1 MNPLPSVHVPQPPGL
16 KKSGVEDGHPPALL
30 GGREVT
36 GRLMLL
42 HSRLGGFADPQGFVF
57 VPGGHGLAILKDD
70 VSNVEGRAICWPRA
84 ADSVSRPD
92 PEDMLATSRSH

>member
-1 MNPLPSVHVPQPPGL
+1 VNPLPSAHVPQPFGI

-42 HSRLGGFADPQGFVF
+42 HPRLGSFADPQGFVF
-57 VPGGHGLAILKDD
+57 VPGGHALAILKDD
-70 VSNVEGRAICWPRA
+70 HSAGTEGTR
-84 ADSVSRPD
+84 
-92 PEDMLATSRSH
+92 H

>member
-1 MNPLPSVHVPQPPGL
+1 VNPLPSVHVPQPPGL

-42 HSRLGGFADPQGFVF
+42 HSRLGGFPDPQGFVF
-57 VPGGHGLAILKDD
+57 VPGGHALAILKDD
-70 VSNVEGRAICWPRA
+70 HRAGTEGALGTNA
-84 ADSVSRPD
+84 ATPFVF
-92 PEDMLATSRSH
+92 

>member
-1 MNPLPSVHVPQPPGL
+1 MNPLPSAHVPHPPGL
-16 KKSGVEDGHPPALL
+16 KKAGVEDVHPPALL

-42 HSRLGGFADPQGFVF
+42 HPRFGSFADPQGFVL

-70 VSNVEGRAICWPRA
+70 QGGDRGHQALTRL
-84 ADSVSRPD
+84 R
-92 PEDMLATSRSH
+92 